1 MKRDG
6 LTRDE
11 ATMSYNNFLENAQS
25 YIDSGDGEALE
36 DLLMDE
42 LGLEPDYIF
51 DILGFQK
58 VTKYDF
64 YKR

>member
-1 MKRDG
+1 MDKIINILMKRDS

-11 ATMSYNNFLENAQS
+11 ATLSYNNFLENAQS
-25 YIDSGDGEALE
+25 YIDSGDEEALE

-51 DILGFQK
+51 DILGF
-58 VTKYDF
+58 
-64 YKR
+64 

>member
-1 MKRDG
+1 MDKIINILMKRDS

-11 ATMSYNNFLENAQS
+11 ATLTYNAFLEDAQS
-25 YIDSGDGEALE
+25 YIDSGDEEALE

-51 DILGFQK
+51 DILGF
-58 VTKYDF
+58 
-64 YKR
+64 

>member
-1 MKRDG
+1 MDKIINILMKRDG

-11 ATMSYNNFLENAQS
+11 ATMSCNNFLENAQS
-25 YIDSGDGEALE
+25 YIDSGDEEALE

-51 DILGFQK
+51 DIL
-58 VTKYDF
+58 DF
-64 YKR
+64 

>member
-1 MKRDG
+1 MDKIINILMKRDV

-11 ATMSYNNFLENAQS
+11 ATLSYNNFLENAQS
-25 YIDSGDGEALE
+25 YIDSGDEEALE

-51 DILGFQK
+51 DILGF
-58 VTKYDF
+58 
-64 YKR
+64 

>member
-1 MKRDG
+1 MDKIINILMKRDG

-51 DILGFQK
+51 DILGF
-58 VTKYDF
+58 
-64 YKR
+64 

>member
-1 MKRDG
+1 MDKIINILMKRDG

-11 ATMSYNNFLENAQS
+11 ATTSYNNFLENAQS
-25 YIDSGDGEALE
+25 YIDSGDEEALE

-51 DILGFQK
+51 DILSF
-58 VTKYDF
+58 
-64 YKR
+64 

>member
-1 MKRDG
+1 MDKIINILMKRDG

-11 ATMSYNNFLENAQS
+11 ATLTYNAFLEDAQS
-25 YIDSGDGEALE
+25 YIDSGDEEALE

-51 DILGFQK
+51 DILGF
-58 VTKYDF
+58 
-64 YKR
+64 

>member
-1 MKRDG
+1 MDKIINILMKRDG

-11 ATMSYNNFLENAQS
+11 ATLSYNNFLENAQS
-25 YIDSGDGEALE
+25 YIDSGDEEALE

-51 DILGFQK
+51 DILGF
-58 VTKYDF
+58 
-64 YKR
+64 

>member
-1 MKRDG
+1 MDEIINILMKRDG

-51 DILGFQK
+51 DILGF
-58 VTKYDF
+58 
-64 YKR
+64 

>member
-1 MKRDG
+1 MDKIINILMKRDG

-25 YIDSGDGEALE
+25 YIDSGDEEALE

-51 DILGFQK
+51 DILGF
-58 VTKYDF
+58 
-64 YKR
+64 